1 MDAEPRVFVRKSAE
15 SEYEVRPAG
24 SSPAATVSAI
34 SLTELSSLFSAEGAD
49 PQEEFD
55 IKFIG
60 TQAIEAFFEKRT
72 LARTSLGWECVMF
85 PSSPA
90 RRRKLATPPGFE
102 FSEGIEGL
110 SAEWLIS
117 YHPLAKT
124 LLSRPDLARD
134 ESILIRLDSRPVGW
148 VPVQRVSE
156 RTSVIKLTFLES
168 DVFAEEPRNLSHLRL
183 SAWSS
188 AMHRQHEKGRTVVCF
203 IPDDGDDINA
213 YKRQVAGADV
223 MNHWW
228 SIRTRRTSFLASYPS
243 RFINAE

>member
-1 MDAEPRVFVRKSAE
+1 MAAEPRVFVRKSAE
-15 SEYEVRPAG
+15 NEYEVRPAG

-34 SLTELSSLFSAEGAD
+34 SLTELSSLFCAEGAD

-148 VPVQRVSE
+148 VPVQQVSE

-183 SAWSS
+183 SAWSA
-188 AMHRQHEKGRTVVCF
+188 AMRRQHEKGRTVVCF

-228 SIRTRRTSFLASYPS
+228 SIRTRRDLYSTS
-243 RFINAE
+243 